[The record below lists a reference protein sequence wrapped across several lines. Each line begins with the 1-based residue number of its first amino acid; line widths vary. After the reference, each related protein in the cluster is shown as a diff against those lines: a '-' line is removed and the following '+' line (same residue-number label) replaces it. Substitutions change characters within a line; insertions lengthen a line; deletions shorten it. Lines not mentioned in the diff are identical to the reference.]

1 MDEIMM
7 ARSNQ
12 ENIQMWHISYLLRL
26 ERKVGNLLFQSITF
40 MSIVALSASTSDEV
54 QIRGLAPAVDD
65 TDTFPLDGVLKVE
78 IYSLLNH
85 W

>member
-26 ERKVGNLLFQSITF
+26 DIFILERKFLNRNEEILQ
-40 MSIVALSASTSDEV
+40 ALMNFKALIPD
-54 QIRGLAPAVDD
+54 I
-65 TDTFPLDGVLKVE
+65 
-78 IYSLLNH
+78 
-85 W
+85 